1 MYEQNKVK
9 KAAIVVLVSVV
20 NETENKS
27 SEEIKNEIRKALE
40 EGLARIPWIVVE
52 NVVIVEERILDARA

>member
-1 MYEQNKVK
+1 MHEQTKVK

-27 SEEIKNEIRKALE
+27 SEELKNEIRKALE
-40 EGLARIPWIVVE
+40 EVLARIPWIVVE
-52 NVVIVEERILDARA
+52 NVVIAEE